1 MAAGLAPRFAVIAN
15 QDFQNRVSEAVT
27 EAALN
32 IYAEAGATAGHVA
45 RAAYATVILN
55 DMSNRH
61 AILFAQACAAQGLD
75 DTAATTDA
83 QIAGGVAA
91 AWNALAGA

>member
-1 MAAGLAPRFAVIAN
+1 MAAGLAARFAVIATVT
-15 QDFQNRVSEAVT
+15 FQNRVAEAVS
-27 EAALN
+27 EAALA

-75 DTAATTDA
+75 DTSTDA
-83 QIAGGVAA
+83 ALAGGVAG